1 LRTTL
6 TPFPGFGKAA
16 SGRERAMLYRLG
28 RALQL
33 TGMIILPLAIVAQI
47 APERAIDLKTSLTL
61 SGVGVLVFFV
71 GWLIQ
76 QAGRRR

>member
-1 LRTTL
+1 
-6 TPFPGFGKAA
+6 
-16 SGRERAMLYRLG
+16 MLYRLG

-33 TGMIILPLAIVAQI
+33 AGMIILPLAIVAQI

-61 SGVGVLVFFV
+61 SGIGVVVFFV

-76 QAGRRR
+76 QGGRRR